1 MLWSYFRILSLL
13 LNLSFMVSTGVALPI
28 RCEYPCQPPP
38 SRPPYGT
45 PPPPSPSPPIEPVYE
60 APPPP
65 PSGPVYES
73 PTPPTYKPSCE
84 PPPPAPPLPMYGGTP
99 PPLLPGNCQPT
110 QNCAYPP
117 PITDVYQPVDS
128 ASHLPLN
135 SLLGWENKSSRTI
148 LIKITLNVQLH
159 THKNTHYIINN

>member
-1 MLWSYFRILSLL
+1 MLWSYFSIL
-13 LNLSFMVSTGVALPI
+13 LNISFMVSTGVALSI
-28 RCEYPCQPPP
+28 RCEYTCQPPP

-65 PSGPVYES
+65 PSEPVYES

-84 PPPPAPPLPMYGGTP
+84 PPPPAPPSPTGPMYGMPP

-110 QNCAYPP
+110 LQNCGYPP
-117 PITDVYQPVDS
+117 PIADVYQPMDS
-128 ASHLPLN
+128 ASHLALN
-135 SLLGWENKSSRTI
+135 CLLV
-148 LIKITLNVQLH
+148 LVLMLLH
-159 THKNTHYIINN
+159 F